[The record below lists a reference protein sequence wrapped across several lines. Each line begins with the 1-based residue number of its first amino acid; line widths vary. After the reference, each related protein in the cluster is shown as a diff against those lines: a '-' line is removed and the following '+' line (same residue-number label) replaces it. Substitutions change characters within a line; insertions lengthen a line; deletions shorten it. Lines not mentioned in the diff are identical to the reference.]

1 MATQDP
7 TMDAPTQVS
16 SASLEASEVAQ
27 RLGVD
32 VAVGLSQAEARAGC
46 RRTAPTV

>member
-16 SASLEASEVAQ
+16 SASLEATEVAQ
-27 RLGVD
+27 QLGVD
-32 VAVGLSQAEARAGC
+32 PAQGLSADEAR
-46 RRTAPTV
+46 RRLRSTGPTG